1 MRYILQP
8 YWLLDSLNKTAYI
21 KEHFTTSGDLWNRIY
36 KFLSVYK
43 RYLPCYYRNK
53 NQVENTM

>member
-21 KEHFTTSGDLWNRIY
+21 KEHFTTSGDL
-36 KFLSVYK
+36 
-43 RYLPCYYRNK
+43 
-53 NQVENTM
+53 

>member
-21 KEHFTTSGDLWNRIY
+21 KEHFTIY
-36 KFLSVYK
+36 FWRSMKQNIQVSVSI
-43 RYLPCYYRNK
+43 
-53 NQVENTM
+53 